1 MSATAPTAAAKRAP
15 ETLPEATADAATDAV
30 APILRRTLHDEVA
43 SRVRDMIIE
52 GRLQP
57 GQRVN
62 EVALGQLLG
71 VSRTPL
77 REAIKTLAGEGL
89 VEIVPARGAV
99 VRMMTLKDLTDS
111 LAVLKALEQAAARQI
126 CAEAPDSA
134 LAELA
139 ALHAAMMARYAA
151 RDRLAYFKLNQEI
164 HAAIARLSGNAVL
177 ATLHGQLQARMRRIR
192 FIGHEGPEKWAA
204 AVAEHEAMAAAFARR
219 DGEAAAEVVGRHLD
233 AAVERVRETL

>member
-1 MSATAPTAAAKRAP
+1 MTASTAT
-15 ETLPEATADAATDAV
+15 LTDEV
-30 APILRRTLHDEVA
+30 VPIARRTLHDEVA
-43 SRVRDMIIE
+43 TRVRDMIIE
-52 GRLQP
+52 GQLAP

-62 EVALGQLLG
+62 EVALGQRLG

-77 REAIKTLAGEGL
+77 REAIKTLASEGL

-99 VRMMTLKDLTDS
+99 VRTLTLKDLAES

-126 CAEAPDSA
+126 CASAPDAA

-139 ALHAAMMARYAA
+139 ALHAAMMERYAA

-164 HAAIARLSGNAVL
+164 HSAIARLSGNAVL
-177 ATLHGQLQARMRRIR
+177 ATLHTQLQSRMRRVR

-204 AVAEHEAMAAAFARR
+204 AVAEHEEMAAALARR
-219 DGEAAAEVVGRHLD
+219 DATAAVEVIGRHLD
-233 AAVERVRETL
+233 AAIERVRESL

>member
-1 MSATAPTAAAKRAP
+1 MDSPPELSA
-15 ETLPEATADAATDAV
+15 ELTDTV
-30 APILRRTLHDEVA
+30 APIARRTLHDEVA

-52 GRLQP
+52 GRMPP

-77 REAIKTLAGEGL
+77 REAIKTLASEGL
-89 VEIVPARGAV
+89 VEMVPARGAV
-99 VRMMTLKDLTDS
+99 VRSFTLKDLADS
-111 LAVLKALEQAAARQI
+111 LAVLKALEQLAGRTICESGSAA
-126 CAEAPDSA
+126 A

-139 ALHAAMMARYAA
+139 ALHAAMMDRYAA

-177 ATLHGQLQARMRRIR
+177 ASLHAQLQSRMRRIR
-192 FIGHEGPEKWAA
+192 FVGHEGPEKWAA
-204 AVAEHEAMAAAFARR
+204 AVAEHEEMAAALARR
-219 DGEAAAEVVGRHLD
+219 DADALAAVIGRHLD
-233 AAVERVRETL
+233 AAVERVRDSL